1 MANLRRRTTI
11 NQIGVDGG
19 YKEEE
24 NISMWSPTNLSPLLL
39 IIVGRLKLQLKKKEE
54 RLGRRGQKALALQ
67 PIAQLTLQIFNETK
81 KTFTAAA
88 ADDKMFSR
96 SHRGEKCFCTNL
108 PLRRLFIV
116 FIRSTHNCTAG
127 GSDGRLEWP
136 AGPKK
141 RDVHVS
147 EIDRA
152 RRHISLI
159 SSCSTYCWD
168 TCPHHQQRRLSMNEG
183 ATKQNNR
190 LIAYSLKELGDK
202 ETIDRLQ
209 SEINP
214 YHDLPR

>member
-1 MANLRRRTTI
+1 M
-11 NQIGVDGG
+11 VV
-19 YKEEE
+19 KEEE

-88 ADDKMFSR
+88 AAPMTKCFHVHIEVRNVFALICRFVVYLSSSSDPRTIARPVDRMVDSNGLLDQRRETCTSR
-96 SHRGEKCFCTNL
+96 KSIERDGTSVSSHRVL
-108 PLRRLFIV
+108 PIV
-116 FIRSTHNCTAG
+116 GTLA
-127 GSDGRLEWP
+127 
-136 AGPKK
+136 
-141 RDVHVS
+141 
-147 EIDRA
+147 
-152 RRHISLI
+152 HII
-159 SSCSTYCWD
+159 SREDSRWMKE
-168 TCPHHQQRRLSMNEG
+168 L
-183 ATKQNNR
+183 QNNR